1 MGAIKKVVN
10 NNGTLE
16 LQTIVATEEKNN
28 SYWEGFTPYSSSN
41 LSNISLYRRKE
52 GDFWHYIGKADGSGI
67 GDGGYVRYKMKLYDT
82 PPAGFEFISVQCL
95 AGGHDAGRLSPYCND
110 FQNWGSTANMEILI
124 ANFGGSSTT
133 VNITF
138 DFYTKES

>member
-28 SYWEGFTPYSSSN
+28 SYWEVFTPYSSSN

-52 GDFWHYIGKADGSGI
+52 GDFWHYIGKADGSNVG
-67 GDGGYVRYKMKLYDT
+67 GGGYVSYGMRLYDT
-82 PPAGFEFISVQCL
+82 PPTGFEFISVQYT
-95 AGGHDAGRLSPYCND
+95 AGGHDAGRLSPYYNN
-110 FQNWGSTANMEILI
+110 FQNWGSTTNMMIMI
-124 ANFGGSSTT
+124 GNFGGSATT
-133 VNITF
+133 VNMTF